1 MQKHDLQQIIGN
13 NLRRIRIDSGLT
25 REQLAEKVGVS
36 TTFYANLECG
46 NKMMSVITLRKLADA
61 LGVSTDALLYEE
73 RPCENIA
80 RIQTILRTQPASLVT
95 FSERLIQ
102 LCVDCFSQSTEKEKT
117 TDECKV

>member
-46 NKMMSVITLRKLADA
+46 NKMMSVITLRKLADV

-73 RPCENIA
+73 RPCENID
-80 RIQTILRTQPASLVT
+80 RIQMILRTQPASLVT

-102 LCVDCFSQSTEKEKT
+102 FCVDCFSQSTEKEKS

>member
-73 RPCENIA
+73 RPCENID
-80 RIQTILRTQPASLVT
+80 RIQMILRTQPASLVT

>member
-46 NKMMSVITLRKLADA
+46 NKMMSVITLRKLADV

-73 RPCENIA
+73 RPCENID
-80 RIQTILRTQPASLVT
+80 RIQMILRTQPASLVT

-102 LCVDCFSQSTEKEKT
+102 FCVDSFSQSTEKEKT